1 VNIRTFRIRA
11 IRTIADLEWRL
22 PTSVP
27 SAGWHVIIGDNG
39 SGKSSVL
46 RSLALTLVGPSE
58 APGLRQ
64 DWNDWLQKGSKT
76 GYIYLNVDDDK
87 DYDHWEGK
95 GRQLKKYYIGTAL
108 YFSREPDGIVRLVKP
123 KTRNPFRTL
132 WGGKSGWFSAAYGPF
147 RRFTGG
153 DKDTEKM
160 FFSHPRLARHLSVF
174 GENVAL
180 SECLVWLQELR
191 FKELEDKSASS
202 LLGAVT
208 RFINDSGFLPHD
220 CRIDEINSKEVVFVD
235 PKGCKVDVE
244 ELSDGFRAILSM
256 TFELIRQMTVAFD
269 EHLIFDPNDATRIV
283 VPGVVLIDEIDAHL
297 HPTWQR
303 RVGLWFRTHFP
314 RMQFIVTTHSPLAC
328 QAADVGSVYRLPTPG
343 SHQKAEMV
351 TGKEL
356 DRLLYGNVLD
366 AYGTE
371 MFGANIA
378 RSERS
383 LYMSSRL
390 AELNQKEVYTGLSPE
405 ERVEQTEL
413 RAALP
418 SAGAVGASA

>member
-1 VNIRTFRIRA
+1 M
-11 IRTIADLEWRL
+11 
-22 PTSVP
+22 
-27 SAGWHVIIGDNG
+27 
-39 SGKSSVL
+39 
-46 RSLALTLVGPSE
+46 GPSE
-58 APGLRQ
+58 APALRQ
-64 DWNDWLQKGSKT
+64 DWSDWLQKDARN
-76 GYIYLNVDDDK
+76 GYIHLNVDEDK
-87 DYDHWEGK
+87 TYDHWEGK
-95 GRQLKKYYIGTAL
+95 GRQLRKYYIGTSLSFFRAT
-108 YFSREPDGIVRLVKP
+108 DGAVSLTKP

-132 WGGKSGWFSAAYGPF
+132 WSGKSGWFSAAYGPF

-160 FFSHPRLARHLSVF
+160 FYSHPRLARHLSVF

-180 SECLVWLQELR
+180 SECLVWLQELK
-191 FKELEDKSASS
+191 FKELEEKPEHS
-202 LLGAVT
+202 LLESVT

-220 CRIDEINSKEVVFVD
+220 CRIHDINSKEVVFVD

-244 ELSDGFRAILSM
+244 EMSDGFRAILSM
-256 TFELIRQMTVAFD
+256 TFELIRQMTSEFNQQRV
-269 EHLIFDPNDATRIV
+269 FDPNDPTRIL
-283 VPGVVLIDEIDAHL
+283 VPGVVLIDEVDAHL

-314 RMQFIVTTHSPLAC
+314 NMQFIVTTHSPLVC
-328 QAADVGSVYRLPTPG
+328 QAADVGSVFRLPTPG
-343 SHQKAEMV
+343 TDQKAGMV
-351 TGKEL
+351 NGKEL

-371 MFGANIA
+371 MFGPNVA

-405 ERVEQTEL
+405 EREEQQKL
-413 RAALP
+413 RATLP
-418 SAGAVGASA
+418 SAGEV